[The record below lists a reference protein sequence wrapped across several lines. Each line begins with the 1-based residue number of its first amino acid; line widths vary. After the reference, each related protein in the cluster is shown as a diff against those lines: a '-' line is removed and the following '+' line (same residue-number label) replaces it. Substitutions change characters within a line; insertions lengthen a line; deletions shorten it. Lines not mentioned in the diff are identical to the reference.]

1 MCSDQIMLK
10 LMVLAHYELHT
21 LIKQPT
27 VRNMHKALVMQFTL
41 GTFPIIL
48 LMTVVYWAYKNTF
61 YLY

>member
-1 MCSDQIMLK
+1 MLK
-10 LMVLAHYELHT
+10 LMVLAHCELHT

-48 LMTVVYWAYKNTF
+48 LMMVVYWAYKNTF
-61 YLY
+61 YFY